1 MNMLNKFVENLTDS
15 DYQKLTEN
23 YQKGDNFRVR
33 NRSHAILLSFEKY
46 SIDEIATNCQ
56 VHRNTVSQWIDWW
69 NEGRITS
76 LADLPKT
83 GRPPILSESE
93 QIIAVSIGLQNPKFP
108 HRELAKIK
116 HETGKQISSERLKR
130 LLKKRFYLEKN
141 QVRVVEKGG

>member
-1 MNMLNKFVENLTDS
+1 MNTPNKFVENLTDS

-33 NRSHAILLSFEKY
+33 NRSQAILLSNEKY
-46 SIDEIATNCQ
+46 SIDDIAAICR

-69 NEGRITS
+69 NEGGVSS

-93 QIIAVSIGLQNPKFP
+93 QITAVEIGLQNPKFP
-108 HRELAKIK
+108 HRELAQIQQ
-116 HETGKQISSERLKR
+116 ETGKQISSYTLKR
-130 LLKKRFYLEKN
+130 LLKKKTIFGNESN
-141 QVRVVEKGG
+141 